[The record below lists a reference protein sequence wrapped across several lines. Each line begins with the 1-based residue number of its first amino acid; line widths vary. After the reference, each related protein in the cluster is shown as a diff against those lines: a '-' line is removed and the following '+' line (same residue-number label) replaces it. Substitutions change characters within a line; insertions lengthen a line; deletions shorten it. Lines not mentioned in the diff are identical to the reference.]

1 MSRHTLAVLVNN
13 QPGVLARVAA
23 LFSRRGFNI
32 ESLAVGPT
40 EEPSLSRM
48 TIVVNVEEQAL
59 EQVSKQLNKLID
71 VLRIVEM
78 PAASGFEREL
88 LLIKLDLTKA
98 SRDNLVALSAPFDA
112 RIVDEDD
119 ASITFELTSTREQLE
134 QLLAIFNADWILEL
148 VQSGMVALQRGTSTL
163 ITPRFTQQRAEQA

>member
-1 MSRHTLAVLVNN
+1 
-13 QPGVLARVAA
+13 
-23 LFSRRGFNI
+23 
-32 ESLAVGPT
+32 
-40 EEPSLSRM
+40 
-48 TIVVNVEEQAL
+48 
-59 EQVSKQLNKLID
+59 VSKQLNKLID

-98 SRDNLVALSAPFDA
+98 SRDNLVTLSAPFDA